1 MDILATSLAGGS
13 TPLNNSGGGSSDG
26 SFARTLE
33 QAVGQQSTPATSAP
47 AQSNSAAKSSS
58 SDSTAAK
65 ASQAANSQTP
75 TAQPQPDTDK
85 QATSPAQAQP
95 AQPAQQVASPAE
107 DAKDVLAQQLPTPPA
122 AEDVPPPQL
131 TSQLAAAQP
140 NLTTLPGT
148 GSDKLDSTA
157 AAGVAQLESLD
168 EIRRR
173 LTLIEQAGKL
183 PEDASANS
191 GLAALAVAMQLAQAP
206 AAQHAASQSRGSSAT
221 EGAVTGKTGMT
232 PVTSLLETLAGNRQQ
247 TERSIPEA
255 TSSPAAFLTASS
267 DTTQNTATDSTP
279 AALEQSLLEA
289 VTNKPA
295 HVAEPIPGQD
305 FALTNPGTTA
315 SVMPGAATNPAAA
328 SQQPVVLSAPLGSGD
343 WQQGLGQQLVG
354 LYQRGDKQ
362 IDLHLHPADLGPLSI
377 SLRLADSGAQ
387 AQFISAHPQVRAAVE
402 QALPELRAALASQGI
417 ALGEASVGSQQQP
430 DREAQTN
437 QSGNNGSRGPLVETV
452 GEASAQTGAAAL
464 GIPLRVSNGR
474 VDLYA

>member
-1 MDILATSLAGGS
+1 MDILAISLAGGS

-33 QAVGQQSTPATSAP
+33 QAVGQQSAP
-47 AQSNSAAKSSS
+47 AHASSPKSSS
-58 SDSTAAK
+58 SDSAGKDSQTTN
-65 ASQAANSQTP
+65 SQAP
-75 TAQPQPDTDK
+75 TAQPGTDK
-85 QATSPAQAQP
+85 RAGSQVQAQT
-95 AQPAQQVASPAE
+95 AQQTVSPAE
-107 DAKDVLAQQLPTPPA
+107 DAKGALAQEAPAPPA
-122 AEDVPPPQL
+122 AEDASLTQL
-131 TSQLAAAQP
+131 TSLLAAAQTAP
-140 NLTTLPGT
+140 PCT
-148 GSDKLDSTA
+148 GSDTLDGTVA
-157 AAGVAQLESLD
+157 ASVSQLESLD

-173 LTLIEQAGKL
+173 LALIEQAGKL

-191 GLAALAVAMQLAQAP
+191 GLAALAATMQLQQTP
-206 AAQHAASQSRGSSAT
+206 AAPPASSQSQGSSAT
-221 EGAVTGKTGMT
+221 AGVTGMT
-232 PVTSLLETLAGNRQQ
+232 PATTLLEALAGNRRQ
-247 TERSIPEA
+247 TESASEA
-255 TSSPAAFLTASS
+255 TSSPAAFLTAN
-267 DTTQNTATDSTP
+267 TATTATDSPP
-279 AALEQSLLEA
+279 AALEQPLLEA
-289 VTNKPA
+289 VTNKPT
-295 HVAEPIPGQD
+295 HVAEPTPGQD
-305 FALTNPGTTA
+305 FALTNPGVTA
-315 SVMPGAATNPAAA
+315 SVMSGAATNPAAA

-452 GEASAQTGAAAL
+452 GEVSAQTGAAP

>member
-1 MDILATSLAGGS
+1 MDILAISLAGGS

-85 QATSPAQAQP
+85 QATSQAQP
-95 AQPAQQVASPAE
+95 AQPAQQAASPAE

-173 LTLIEQAGKL
+173 LALIEQAGKL

-191 GLAALAVAMQLAQAP
+191 GLAALAVAMQLQQAP
-206 AAQHAASQSRGSSAT
+206 AAQPVTSQSQGSSAT

-232 PVTSLLETLAGNRQQ
+232 PATSLLETLAGNRQQ
-247 TERSIPEA
+247 TESTPEA
-255 TSSPAAFLTASS
+255 TSSPAAFLTANSG
-267 DTTQNTATDSTP
+267 TTQNTATDSPP
-279 AALEQSLLEA
+279 AALEQPLLEA

-452 GEASAQTGAAAL
+452 GEVSAQTGAAP

>member
-1 MDILATSLAGGS
+1 MDILAISLAGGS

-33 QAVGQQSTPATSAP
+33 QAVGQQRPAHASSP
-47 AQSNSAAKSSS
+47 KSSS
-58 SDSTAAK
+58 SDSARKDSQTTN
-65 ASQAANSQTP
+65 SQAP
-75 TAQPQPDTDK
+75 TAQPGTDK
-85 QATSPAQAQP
+85 RAGSQVQAQT
-95 AQPAQQVASPAE
+95 AQQAVSPAE
-107 DAKDVLAQQLPTPPA
+107 DAKGAQAQEAPAPPA
-122 AEDVPPPQL
+122 AEDVPLTQL

-173 LTLIEQAGKL
+173 LALIEQAGKL

-191 GLAALAVAMQLAQAP
+191 GLAALAVAMQLQQAP
-206 AAQHAASQSRGSSAT
+206 AAQPVTSQSQGSSAT

-232 PVTSLLETLAGNRQQ
+232 PATSLLETLAGNRQQ

-255 TSSPAAFLTASS
+255 TSSPAAFLTANSG
-267 DTTQNTATDSTP
+267 TTQNTATDSPP
-279 AALEQSLLEA
+279 AALEQPLLEA

-328 SQQPVVLSAPLGSGD
+328 SQQPVVLNAPLGSGD

-452 GEASAQTGAAAL
+452 GEVSAQTGAAP

>member
-1 MDILATSLAGGS
+1 MDILAISLAGGS

-33 QAVGQQSTPATSAP
+33 QAVGQQRPAHASSP
-47 AQSNSAAKSSS
+47 KSSS
-58 SDSTAAK
+58 SDSARKDSQTTN
-65 ASQAANSQTP
+65 SQAP
-75 TAQPQPDTDK
+75 TAQPGTDK
-85 QATSPAQAQP
+85 RAGSQVQAQT
-95 AQPAQQVASPAE
+95 AQQAVSPAE
-107 DAKDVLAQQLPTPPA
+107 DAKGAQAQEAPAPPA
-122 AEDVPPPQL
+122 AEDASLTQL
-131 TSQLAAAQP
+131 TSLLAAAQTAP
-140 NLTTLPGT
+140 PCT
-148 GSDKLDSTA
+148 GSDTLDGTVA
-157 AAGVAQLESLD
+157 ASVSQLESLD

-173 LTLIEQAGKL
+173 LALIEQAGKL

-191 GLAALAVAMQLAQAP
+191 GLAALAVAMQLQQAP
-206 AAQHAASQSRGSSAT
+206 AAQPVTSQSQGSSAT

-232 PVTSLLETLAGNRQQ
+232 PATSLLETLAGNRQQ

-255 TSSPAAFLTASS
+255 TSSPAAFLTANSG
-267 DTTQNTATDSTP
+267 TTQNTATDSPP
-279 AALEQSLLEA
+279 AALEQPLLEA

-328 SQQPVVLSAPLGSGD
+328 SQQPLVLSAPLGSGD

-452 GEASAQTGAAAL
+452 GEVSAQTGAAP